1 MTLAIGQQERQT
13 DTEIHAETVTHRH
26 RDRKEERSRQTD
38 RQRNRQRDK
47 QTDRETD
54 RQRHIDR
61 ETGRQTDRQR
71 DRETDKTVRQ
81 TDRPCTSMT
90 MSAPR
95 VMRAPPSSLPLT
107 NSTISSIW
115 RLHFSRYCCTH
126 THWSCSN
133 SALPAN
139 GAVSQMVVRQCVFYY
154 ISFQCVRDLPS
165 HQLCLLVVTL
175 WSEQYSRIP

>member
-13 DTEIHAETVTHRH
+13 DKEIHAETVTHRH
-26 RDRKEERSRQTD
+26 ADRKEERSRQTD
-38 RQRNRQRDK
+38 RQTEK
-47 QTDRETD
+47 QTE
-54 RQRHIDR
+54 
-61 ETGRQTDRQR
+61 RQTDRQTDLQAETHRQR
-71 DRETDKTVRQ
+71 DRQTDRQ

-139 GAVSQMVVRQCVFYY
+139 GAVSQMVVHQCVFYY

-165 HQLCLLVVTL
+165 HQLCLLLVTL
-175 WSEQYSRIP
+175 WSEQHSRIP